1 MKRTKLILIQD
12 FIANGLSFK
21 AAGIWYPNE
30 NVAPSCWQENAEN
43 PIGRPDAARR
53 AEAGAQT
60 SGPTRDAEN

>member
-43 PIGRPDAARR
+43 PIGRPDAAKR
-53 AEAGAQT
+53 AEADAQT
-60 SGPTRDAEN
+60 CGLIRDAAN